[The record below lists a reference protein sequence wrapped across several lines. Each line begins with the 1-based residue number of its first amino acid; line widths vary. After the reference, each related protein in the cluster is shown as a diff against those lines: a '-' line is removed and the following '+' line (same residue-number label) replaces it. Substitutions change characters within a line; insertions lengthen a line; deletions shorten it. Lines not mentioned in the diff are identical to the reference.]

1 MVAVPESRR
10 RTEVLRIL
18 HRYLTEVVETYD
30 LCPWAR
36 TARER
41 GEVGIEILWGTPTID
56 AWVAA
61 AEALFARTGVQVA
74 MVVAPELVIGAVD
87 LHTLRGEVATQFRT
101 AGVAE
106 FHPDAPLDL
115 ETPARLV
122 PYVRR
127 SPDPLLQFVPL
138 SLLANVRGPSAS
150 VDRFHQ
156 AQALGG
162 VAPPPRRDVADRIAE
177 ANHETVSAAHAAI
190 TRTLDDIAADR
201 RRSYD
206 AVGISGSR

>member
-1 MVAVPESRR
+1 MVAVTETRR

-18 HRYLTEVVETYD
+18 HRYLTEVVEEYD
-30 LCPWAR
+30 LCPYAR
-36 TARER
+36 MARER
-41 GEVGIEILWGTPTID
+41 GEVGIEVLWGTPTVD
-56 AWVAA
+56 AWAA
-61 AEALFARTGVQVA
+61 AAASLFAREGVQVA
-74 MVVAPELVIGAVD
+74 MVVAPELVIGAVA
-87 LHTLRGEVATQFRT
+87 LHNVRGEVATRVAT

-115 ETPARLV
+115 ASPARLV

-138 SLLANVRGPSAS
+138 SVLANVRGPSPT

-162 VAPPPRRDVADRIAE
+162 VSPPPRRDVADTIAD
-177 ANHETVSAAHAAI
+177 ANHAMVSAAHAAI
-190 TRTLDDIAADR
+190 TRTLEDIAADR

>member
-1 MVAVPESRR
+1 VGTDRPRARR
-10 RTEVLRIL
+10 GR
-18 HRYLTEVVETYD
+18 
-30 LCPWAR
+30 
-36 TARER
+36 
-41 GEVGIEILWGTPTID
+41 IEILWGTPTID

-190 TRTLDDIAADR
+190 TRTLEDIAADR